1 MTSRQFLLAMT
12 LMVCSLHGVHAAQLT
27 TADAVLERYKQALGG
42 EKAIAA
48 VQYETVQG
56 DIDGA
61 GMTGRLN
68 FVYSARPFKTLM
80 KVARPDGTES
90 SAGFDGTVSWLLD
103 AKGAS
108 IDKDTAPEAARRDA
122 DLQYPLHQPS
132 YFKKLEFAGVTQFN
146 GRSCYW
152 LHGTTNWGKDNNQFY
167 NVKTGLLEGYRFQ
180 ADDSSS
186 ALVVVLF
193 QDYKSFGGPLMA
205 TKVTSRSGNQWRTIT
220 YKSVSYAPLADSLF
234 ELPQAVKALL

>member
-1 MTSRQFLLAMT
+1 M
-12 LMVCSLHGVHAAQLT
+12 
-27 TADAVLERYKQALGG
+27 
-42 EKAIAA
+42 
-48 VQYETVQG
+48 
-56 DIDGA
+56 
-61 GMTGRLN
+61 
-68 FVYSARPFKTLM
+68 
-80 KVARPDGTES
+80 
-90 SAGFDGTVSWLLD
+90 
-103 AKGAS
+103 
-108 IDKDTAPEAARRDA
+108 
-122 DLQYPLHQPS
+122 
-132 YFKKLEFAGVTQFN
+132 TQFN

-193 QDYKSFGGPLMA
+193 QDYKSFGGPLVA